1 MLTANTAVK
10 PRFWTAANVV
20 MLAMFAFSVA
30 VQFNDPDPLPW
41 LAIYGAAAIVCGFE
55 IRRKTPLWAPLVV
68 AAIALTW
75 SGWIAARV
83 HDIPIGALF
92 AEWEM
97 KDVGV
102 EEAREMYGL
111 AIVALWMLAIAGGA
125 WARRSRQ
132 SRPA

>member
-1 MLTANTAVK
+1 MK
-10 PRFWTAANVV
+10 PRIWTAANVV

-30 VQFNDPDPLPW
+30 VQLNDPDPLPW
-41 LAIYGAAAIVCGFE
+41 IAIYAAAAVVCGFE
-55 IRRKTPLWAPLVV
+55 IRRTTPVWAPVMV
-68 AAIALTW
+68 AAIALVW

-83 HDIPIGALF
+83 HQVPITALF

-111 AIVALWMLAIAGGA
+111 AIVGLWMIAIATAA
-125 WARRSRQ
+125 WGRRSAL
-132 SRPA
+132 SHSAG